1 MIEATKNVNQT
12 IKHLKLNL
20 HNEQLLNAD
29 NLQLTQVRPTVL
41 NDLNSYNYYL
51 LFLSFFSN
59 YSLFPLGGDGGRG
72 RGMCKVTFTKS

>member
-51 LFLSFFSN
+51 LFLSFFFLIIRS
-59 YSLFPLGGDGGRG
+59 FPWVEMEVGVEE
-72 RGMCKVTFTKS
+72 CVK